1 MKSPREVARLLVD
14 ERRRLTL
21 VAILV
26 ATLLLG
32 AAAPSVELSTSLE
45 QFRGG
50 TEPAAADSYVERE
63 MSGSVAGVEQSLL
76 VVRNTNESAGATE
89 RNVLTEEGYLTVLRI
104 QERLLANETVNRT
117 LVAEQRPISMA
128 NAVAIIAIREQ
139 QGVSVDEMDIEPRPP
154 LSEQKAALRNISE
167 YQRRLYTTYAI
178 GEVLSDPEHTWPDG
192 GGFAFVPLSYEGN
205 GKTAP
210 ATGIVL
216 SHDEDTDP
224 KNLTTAQLTAQR
236 IAADELS
243 DPERDALIIGNGIIN
258 AELRQS
264 SLDSLTIVG
273 PLALLLMVFMLLFA
287 YRDLVDAGLGL
298 LGVGMVQV
306 WTFGFMGWMDI
317 TFNQLFV
324 AVPVLLMGLSVDYAI
339 HVFMR
344 HREERPP
351 DTGGESDRRSAPR
364 SRGAAADGG
373 TRDTARTDGGRPED
387 DEAADT
393 AETDDEAAD
402 TEDEEGGFVFG
413 DDAFSDPE
421 EGSDG
426 EPEDGADTSDA
437 PDDPAAGPDGAA
449 DDGDTPDAT
458 PTPGESDRTAE
469 PPAGPGS
476 TREPDRTASGGGRDP
491 DPPGGRSGA
500 TGGPFDDITDTMT
513 VGLAGVGTALALVT
527 LTTATGF
534 LANLT
539 SGVGPIRE
547 FGVVSAV
554 GIVAALVVFGAFI
567 PALKVEVDRFL
578 EARGHD
584 RRKAA
589 FGTQGRFESL
599 LGTIVTFAH
608 RTPWLVVGVA
618 LLATFAGIAGATQVS
633 NQFEQD
639 DLLVDDGDVPG
650 WADDLPPA
658 FQPANY
664 TAQENLD
671 YVEEEGFIYDGT
683 FTQYVIRGDVTQD
696 AALDRAQRAGDRVND
711 TGVVLQLPDETYAT
725 QTPVR
730 LMNTVASR
738 NETFARVKQQ
748 ADTDGD
754 GIPDRNIEAVY
765 DTLYRVA
772 PEAAPTMVARE
783 DGEYVALRVKIPVN
797 GTYSESTIT
806 ERVRNA
812 SAPVQGNGLRTVP
825 TGQPIKNQAVAAQL
839 LSTVNTGLLLTLS
852 IVLVILMLVYR
863 RTEGYPSLGVV
874 TLLPIT
880 FALAWILGTMFVL
893 DIPFNVM
900 TALITSFTIGI
911 GVDYAIHLS
920 ERYMQ
925 ELHAQGD
932 MGAALETAV
941 LGSGGAMLGSAIT
954 DIAGVGVLAFAILV
968 PLQQFGIITALTIA
982 YSFIG
987 AVVVLPALLVLWTRR
1002 YGPDEVRGGTG
1013 ASRSRSPEPMSVDD

>member
-1 MKSPREVARLLVD
+1 VRSPREVARLLVD
-14 ERRRLTL
+14 ERRRLTI
-21 VAILV
+21 VAVLA

-32 AAAPSVELSTSLE
+32 AAAPAVELSTSLE

-50 TEPAAADSYVERE
+50 TEPAAADDFVERE

-76 VVRNTNESAGATE
+76 VVRDTRNDSIGATE
-89 RNVLTEEGYLTVLRI
+89 RNVLTREGYLTVLRI
-104 QERLLANETVNRT
+104 QERLLANGTVNRT

-128 NAVAIIAIREQ
+128 NAVAIIAIRDD
-139 QGVSVDEMDIEPRPP
+139 QGVPVDEMDIEPRPT
-154 LSEQKAALRNISE
+154 LAAQKAAIRNVSE
-167 YQRRLYTTYAI
+167 FERRLYTTYAI
-178 GEVLSDPEHTWPDG
+178 GEVLSDPEHTWPQG
-192 GGFAFVPLSYEGN
+192 GGFAFVPLSYGGN
-205 GKTAP
+205 DKTAP
-210 ATGIVL
+210 GTGIVL
-216 SHDEDTDP
+216 SHDEETAP
-224 KNLTTAQLTAQR
+224 KNLTAAQLTAQR
-236 IAADELS
+236 IANDELS
-243 DPERDALIIGNGIIN
+243 DSNRNAVIIGNGIIN

-273 PLALLLMVFMLLFA
+273 PFALGLMILVLLFA
-287 YRDLVDAGLGL
+287 YRDLVDAALGL
-298 LGVGMVQV
+298 LGVGMVLT
-306 WTFGFMGWMDI
+306 WAFGFMGWMDI

-351 DTGGESDRRSAPR
+351 DTGGEAERRAAP
-364 SRGAAADGG
+364 STRGATADGG
-373 TRDTARTDGGRPED
+373 ARTDGGQPPED
-387 DEAADT
+387 EG
-393 AETDDEAAD
+393 ETDAD
-402 TEDEEGGFVFG
+402 GDTDGTDADGDRDRTDADVDEEGGFVFG
-413 DDAFSDPE
+413 GQPAGDEADA
-421 EGSDG
+421 DG
-426 EPEDGADTSDA
+426 EIGTDDGPTRDGPTDPDDGGRGTAPGDGPDA
-437 PDDPAAGPDGAA
+437 PGGPSGAAGAA
-449 DDGDTPDAT
+449 G
-458 PTPGESDRTAE
+458 S
-469 PPAGPGS
+469 GPL
-476 TREPDRTASGGGRDP
+476 
-491 DPPGGRSGA
+491 
-500 TGGPFDDITDTMT
+500 DDITGTMT
-513 VGLAGVGTALALVT
+513 VALAGVGTALALVT

-554 GIVAALVVFGAFI
+554 GIVAALVVFGAFV

-584 RRKAA
+584 RRRAA
-589 FGTQGRFESL
+589 FGTQGRFESF
-599 LGTIVTFAH
+599 LGAIVAFAR
-608 RTPWLVVGVA
+608 RTPWVVVGLA
-618 LLATFAGIAGATQVS
+618 LLMTVGGIAGATQVS

-658 FQPANY
+658 FQPGNY
-664 TAQENLD
+664 TAQDNLD

-683 FTQYVIRGDVTQD
+683 FTQYVVRGDVTG
-696 AALDRAQRAGDRVND
+696 DRALERAQEAGDRVNE
-711 TGVVLQLPDETYAT
+711 TGVALQLPDETYAT
-725 QTPVR
+725 QTPSR
-730 LMNTVASR
+730 LMKTVANR
-738 NETFARVKQQ
+738 NETFARVMQE

-754 GIPDRNIEAVY
+754 GVPDRNLERVY
-765 DTLYRVA
+765 DTLYEVA
-772 PEAAPTMVARE
+772 PAAAETMVARE

-797 GTYSESTIT
+797 GTYSETEIT

-812 SAPVQGNGLRTVP
+812 SAPVQGDGLRTVA

-839 LSTVNTGLLLTLS
+839 LGTVNRGLAITLS
-852 IVLVILMLVYR
+852 IVLLILAVVYR
-863 RTEGYPSLGVV
+863 RTEGYPSLGAV
-874 TLLPIT
+874 TLLPIGM
-880 FALAWILGTMFVL
+880 AVAWILGTMYVL
-893 DIPFNVM
+893 GIPFNVM

-925 ELHAQGD
+925 ELHAQGE
-932 MGAALETAV
+932 MGAALEAAV

-1002 YGPDEVRGGTG
+1002 YGPDEVRGRTG

>member
-1 MKSPREVARLLVD
+1 MRSPREFARLLVD
-14 ERRRLTL
+14 ERRRLTIVVVL
-21 VAILV
+21 A

-50 TEPAAADSYVERE
+50 TEPAAADDFVERE
-63 MSGSVAGVEQSLL
+63 MSGSAAGVEQSLL
-76 VVRNTNESAGATE
+76 VVRDTRNDSVGATE
-89 RNVLTEEGYLTVLRI
+89 RNVLTAEGYLTVLRI

-128 NAVAIIAIREQ
+128 NAVAIIAVRDD
-139 QGVSVDEMDIEPRPP
+139 QGVPVDEMDIEPRPT
-154 LSEQKAALRNISE
+154 LAEQKAAIRNVSE
-167 YQRRLYTTYAI
+167 FERRLYTTYAI
-178 GEVLSDPEHTWPDG
+178 GEVLSDPEHTWPQG
-192 GGFAFVPLSYEGN
+192 GGFAFVPLSYGGN
-205 GKTAP
+205 DKTAP

-216 SHDEDTDP
+216 SHDEETDP
-224 KNLTTAQLTAQR
+224 KNLTAAQLTAQR
-236 IAADELS
+236 IANDELS
-243 DPERDALIIGNGIIN
+243 ASNRDAVIVGNGIIN

-273 PLALLLMVFMLLFA
+273 PFALLLMVLVLLFA
-287 YRDLVDAGLGL
+287 YRDLVDAALGL
-298 LGVGMVQV
+298 LGVGMVLT
-306 WTFGFMGWMDI
+306 WAFGFMGWLDI

-351 DTGGESDRRSAPR
+351 GASGDTDRHTSPSA
-364 SRGAAADGG
+364 RGATADGG
-373 TRDTARTDGGRPED
+373 ARTDGGHPPED
-387 DEAADT
+387 GDEADGDAGAGEAAD
-393 AETDDEAAD
+393 DAD
-402 TEDEEGGFVFG
+402 VEGGFVFG
-413 DDAFSDPE
+413 GDTDSETA
-421 EGSDG
+421 
-426 EPEDGADTSDA
+426 GADAGADEETTADA
-437 PDDPAAGPDGAA
+437 
-449 DDGDTPDAT
+449 DGDTTADVDEDTTADADPSPGQPTTPDDAGGAT
-458 PTPGESDRTAE
+458 APGGD
-469 PPAGPGS
+469 
-476 TREPDRTASGGGRDP
+476 DP
-491 DPPGGRSGA
+491 DPPGGPSGA
-500 TGGPFDDITDTMT
+500 ARGPPDDIMGTMA
-513 VGLAGVGTALALVT
+513 VALGGVGTALALVT

-547 FGVVSAV
+547 FGIVSAV
-554 GIVAALVVFGAFI
+554 GIVAALVVFGAFV

-584 RRKAA
+584 RRRAA
-589 FGTQGRFESL
+589 FGTQGRFESF
-599 LGTIVTFAH
+599 LGTIVAFAR
-608 RTPWLVVGVA
+608 RTPWAVVGLA
-618 LLATFAGIAGATQVS
+618 LLATVGGIAGATQVS

-650 WADDLPPA
+650 WAEDLPPA

-664 TAQENLD
+664 TAQDNLD
-671 YVEEEGFIYDGT
+671 YVEEAGFIYDGT
-683 FTQYVIRGDVTQD
+683 FTQYVIRGEVTG
-696 AALDRAQRAGDRVND
+696 DRALERAQQAGDRVNE
-711 TGVVLQLPDETYAT
+711 TGVALQLPDETYAT
-725 QTPVR
+725 QTPSR
-730 LMNTVASR
+730 LMQTVAER
-738 NETFARVKQQ
+738 NETFARVLRE
-748 ADTDGD
+748 ADTDD
-754 GIPDRNIEAVY
+754 NGIPDRNLERVY
-765 DTLYRVA
+765 DTLYEVA
-772 PEAAPTMVARE
+772 PAAAETMVARE

-797 GTYSESTIT
+797 GTYSESEIT

-812 SAPVQGNGLRTVP
+812 SAPVQGDGLRTVA

-839 LSTVNTGLLLTLS
+839 LGTVNKGLAITLS
-852 IVLVILMLVYR
+852 IVLVILVLVYR
-863 RTEGYPSLGVV
+863 RTEDYPSLGAV
-874 TLLPIT
+874 TLLPIGM
-880 FALAWILGTMFVL
+880 AVAWILGTMYVL
-893 DIPFNVM
+893 GIPFNVM

-968 PLQQFGIITALTIA
+968 PLQQFGVITALTIA
-982 YSFIG
+982 YSFVG

-1002 YGPDEVRGGTG
+1002 YGPDEVRDETG
-1013 ASRSRSPEPMSVDD
+1013 ISRSRSPEPMSVDD